1 LPIKTTPPMYET
13 HDYSAVEEH
22 ITRQNERRELAN
34 KAKSSAVFSSYLKY
48 SALGVVA
55 LGIAAFFVL
64 WGMFLLKGEKIRVVE
79 KEVVKNPPQASVGSS
94 AESIQMKE
102 RIKDLE
108 SRLRTQARNTG
119 DKVDEVDVVTEFVIF
134 RYAGANVQNFSSV
147 HTGLNYKDSKQG
159 YPHSQ
164 FCYSLKPSGKDT
176 IRIELAK
183 KTGRGQI
190 RYELF
195 DSVSHHGLSRF
206 QYKKLL
212 RKCNFLN

>member
-1 LPIKTTPPMYET
+1 MPIKTTPPMYET

-64 WGMFLLKGEKIRVVE
+64 WGMFLLKAEKIKVVE

-94 AESIQMKE
+94 PESIQMKE

-134 RYAGANVQNFSSV
+134 RSAKANAQGFISV

-159 YPHSQ
+159 YPRSQ
-164 FCYSLKPSGKDT
+164 FCYSHKPNGKDL

-190 RYELF
+190 KYEPF

-206 QYKKLL
+206 QHEKLQ

>member
-1 LPIKTTPPMYET
+1 
-13 HDYSAVEEH
+13 
-22 ITRQNERRELAN
+22 
-34 KAKSSAVFSSYLKY
+34 
-48 SALGVVA
+48 
-55 LGIAAFFVL
+55 
-64 WGMFLLKGEKIRVVE
+64 
-79 KEVVKNPPQASVGSS
+79 
-94 AESIQMKE
+94 MKE